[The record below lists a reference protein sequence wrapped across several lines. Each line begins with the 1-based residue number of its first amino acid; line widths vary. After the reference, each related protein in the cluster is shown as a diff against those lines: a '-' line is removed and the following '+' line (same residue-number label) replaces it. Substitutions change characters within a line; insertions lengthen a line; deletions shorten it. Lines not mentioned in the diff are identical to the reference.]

1 MNAIKRYGG
10 FLLLFVAVAGLL
22 YTNLF
27 VGAEERPP
35 TTSSTSVATIVTSVS
50 TSSTTTTTETLLFV
64 DLKGAVLRPGVY
76 PAKQGTRLYEIVQMA
91 GGMLPDADSSM
102 LNLAVTVYDAMVVM
116 VPFKQSTVPSNTET
130 VLLTI
135 HGEVLLPGAV
145 RVKKGATLQE
155 AILAAGGATI
165 KADLS
170 GFLLSGVVSEGMTIV
185 IPAIGSGVATVDQ
198 PASNL
203 ININTASL
211 SVLVTL
217 PGIGDIL
224 GQRIIDYRAEFGPF
238 ETIEDIMKVSGIKMS
253 VYEQVKDRIR
263 V

>member
-1 MNAIKRYGG
+1 MNAFKRYGG

-35 TTSSTSVATIVTSVS
+35 TTSSTSVTTFVTSAS
-50 TSSTTTTTETLLFV
+50 TSTTTTEALLFV

-76 PAKQGTRLYEIVQMA
+76 PAKQGTRLYEIILLA
-91 GGMLPDADSSM
+91 GGMLPDADASM

-116 VPFKQSTVPSNTET
+116 VPFQQTTSPVNHET
-130 VLLTI
+130 VLVTI
-135 HGEVLLPGAV
+135 AGEVLAPGQV
-145 RVKKGATLQE
+145 RVKKGATLLE

-170 GFLLSGVVSEGMTIV
+170 GFLLSGVVSEGMSIV
-185 IPAIGSGVATVDQ
+185 IPAIGSGVTAVNP

-211 SVLVTL
+211 AVLVTL

-238 ETIEDIMKVSGIKMS
+238 ETIEDIMKVSGIKTS

>member
-10 FLLLFVAVAGLL
+10 FLLLGAAVLGLL

-35 TTSSTSVATIVTSVS
+35 TTQTVAATGLT
-50 TSSTTTTTETLLFV
+50 TGWTTTSITPEALMYV

-76 PAKQGTRLYEIVQMA
+76 PAKPGTRLYEIVLLA
-91 GGMLPDADSSM
+91 GGLLESADTSA

-116 VPFKQSTVPSNTET
+116 VPSKPSTSVPSGET
-130 VLLTI
+130 VGVTLS
-135 HGEVLLPGAV
+135 GEVVMPGTY
-145 RVKKGATLQE
+145 RIKKGATLME

-170 GFLLSGVVSEGMTIV
+170 GFFLSGVVTDGMAVT
-185 IPAIGSGVATVDQ
+185 IPAMGSGISTVDQ
-198 PASNL
+198 PSSNL
-203 ININTASL
+203 IDINTASL
-211 SVLVTL
+211 AVLVTL

-238 ETIEDIMKVSGIKMS
+238 ETIEDIMRVSGIKTS
-253 VYEQVKDRIR
+253 VYEQIKDRIR

>member
-10 FLLLFVAVAGLL
+10 FLLLCAAVLGLL

-27 VGAEERPP
+27 VGAEANPP
-35 TTSSTSVATIVTSVS
+35 TTQTAATTGLTTIRTTASV
-50 TSSTTTTTETLLFV
+50 TTESLMYV
-64 DLKGAVLRPGVY
+64 DLKGAVVRPGVY
-76 PAKQGTRLYEIVQMA
+76 PAKQGTRLYEIVLLA
-91 GGMLPDADSSM
+91 GGLLESADTSA

-116 VPFKQSTVPSNTET
+116 VPSKTTPSGPAGET
-130 VLLTI
+130 VGVTLT
-135 HGEVLLPGAV
+135 GEVRLPGTY
-145 RVKKGATLQE
+145 RIPKGSTLLE

-170 GFLLSGVVSEGMTIV
+170 GFFLSGVVTDGMAVT
-185 IPAIGSGVATVDQ
+185 IPAIGSNATTVGQ
-198 PASNL
+198 PSSNL
-203 ININTASL
+203 IDINTASL
-211 SVLVTL
+211 AVLVTL

-238 ETIEDIMKVSGIKMS
+238 ETIEDIMRVSGIKTS
-253 VYEQVKDRIR
+253 VYEQIKDRIR

>member
-10 FLLLFVAVAGLL
+10 FLLLFVAVVGLL

-35 TTSSTSVATIVTSVS
+35 TTSVTSVATIMTNVS
-50 TSSTTTTTETLLFV
+50 TTSTTTTETLLFV

-91 GGMLPDADSSM
+91 GGMLPEADSSM

-116 VPFKQSTVPSNTET
+116 VPFKQTTAPANAET

-135 HGEVLLPGAV
+135 TGEVVAPGSI
-145 RVKKGATLQE
+145 RVKKGATLLE

-170 GFLLSGVVSEGMTIV
+170 GFLLSGVVSEGMNIV

-211 SVLVTL
+211 AVLVTL

-238 ETIEDIMKVSGIKMS
+238 ETIEDIMKVSGIKTS